1 MNHPTDSIEFASLLC
16 SRLCH
21 DLLSPVGALNNGLEL
36 MADETDPEMRQRCL
50 ELLGDSA
57 RTSANKLKFFRLAFG
72 SAGGFGDA
80 VPTHE
85 ARVAIEGIFAGSGR
99 VKIGWLVGEEML
111 EKLPVKVLLNLA
123 LIAGDALVRG
133 GQLDI
138 GAERRP
144 GVTEIVV
151 RGEGPKLVLDPD
163 LRSALAGTLPAEGL
177 GSRTAAAWMTRSL
190 VTGAGGD
197 IALSAPG
204 EPILLF
210 GASIP
215 DRGNRHDRAE
225 DRS

>member
-1 MNHPTDSIEFASLLC
+1 MTHPTDSIEFASLLC

-80 VPTHE
+80 VPPHE
-85 ARVAIEGIFAGSGR
+85 ARVAIEGMYSAVGR
-99 VKIGWLVGEEML
+99 VKVGWMVEEQML
-111 EKLPVKVLLNLA
+111 GKLAVKVLLNLA
-123 LIAGDALVRG
+123 LIVGDALVRG
-133 GQLDI
+133 GQLDV
-138 GAERRP
+138 GAEKRP

-151 RGEGPKLVLDPD
+151 RGEGPKVVLDPD
-163 LRSALAGTLPAEGL
+163 LRAALAGTLPPEGL
-177 GSRTAAAWMTRSL
+177 ASRTAAAWMVRQL
-190 VTGAGGD
+190 VIGAGGE

-204 EPILLF
+204 EPMLIF

-215 DRGNRHDRAE
+215 G
-225 DRS
+225 